1 MAKSKINLKTA
12 KQTDGKVRKEE
23 LPETKEVQYE
33 PTTLAQMWG
42 ESNGSEKY
50 KTLDI
55 EEYKKSLAE
64 MNLSELQSHALE
76 VAHVVP
82 IHQRERLEK
91 RLYLEFQRHVAGFT
105 VPKTTHRVEKPA
117 SKELLR
123 IMAEV
128 K

>member
-1 MAKSKINLKTA
+1 MVKSKINLKKA

-23 LPETKEVQYE
+23 LTEDSNPQYE
-33 PTTLAQMWG
+33 PTTLAQLWG

-50 KTLDI
+50 KTLKI
-55 EEYKKSLAE
+55 EEYKESLAN

-76 VAHVVP
+76 IAQVVP

-91 RLYLEFQRHVAGFT
+91 RLCLEFQRHVAGFT
-105 VPKTTHRVEKPA
+105 VPKITHRPEKPA
-117 SKELLR
+117 SQEALR